1 VQQPGEEPIILVD
14 GSEVPIVPIG
24 GPTQEPTV
32 VHTKDGQ
39 DLLVDNSD
47 ATNPV
52 VSIIEVHRTS
62 DEQPT
67 ADEEET
73 TKKVVDGVEI
83 TVPKSDDDE
92 TTTIITPG
100 VDEDGKICI
109 KDENGLCKET
119 KNVVDVDVEQPAQE
133 PAQEEQPA

>member
-52 VSIIEVHRTS
+52 VSIIEVDRTS

-67 ADEEET
+67 ADEEDT
-73 TKKVVDGVEI
+73 TKELVDGVII
-83 TVPKSDDDE
+83 TVPKSDDE

-119 KNVVDVDVEQPAQE
+119 KDVVDVDVEQPAQE